1 MDRNIEYLRNFQ
13 DKYPQMFSSSNQK
26 EATLPKAFTGE
37 TGVWKKMTELTM
49 TTTRFT
55 QLPTEWVTGDT
66 LCNII

>member
-1 MDRNIEYLRNFQ
+1 
-13 DKYPQMFSSSNQK
+13 MFSCSNQK